1 MVIQQLH
8 CIWLCL
14 LSCKGCFEFVNA
26 LSVDDVEFMN
36 EQYIGAVNWNFILFN
51 RAYCEVL
58 STLKLNV
65 LKCSLEEH
73 CGYLL
78 NCFLK
83 QTITSV
89 LFFVTCFKGFM
100 TALN

>member
-1 MVIQQLH
+1 
-8 CIWLCL
+8 
-14 LSCKGCFEFVNA
+14 
-26 LSVDDVEFMN
+26 MN
-36 EQYIGAVNWNFILFN
+36 STLVLKNGNFILFN
-51 RAYCEVL
+51 RVYCQVS

-89 LFFVTCFKGFM
+89 FFFFVFF
-100 TALN
+100 

>member
-36 EQYIGAVNWNFILFN
+36 EQYIGAEKWEF
-51 RAYCEVL
+51 Y
-58 STLKLNV
+58 
-65 LKCSLEEH
+65 
-73 CGYLL
+73 
-78 NCFLK
+78 
-83 QTITSV
+83 SV
-89 LFFVTCFKGFM
+89 
-100 TALN
+100 